1 MNHQSQNGREDRFD
15 VVALIASAGGHL
27 AIPTLLRDLPADFSV
42 PIILMQ
48 HLGSDAAGTLNVYA
62 RAVRFAV
69 EWVTSGAAVASR
81 TLLPEFQSWTATGGA
96 TCRVTRAGSVAN
108 RRRG

>member
-1 MNHQSQNGREDRFD
+1 
-15 VVALIASAGGHL
+15 
-27 AIPTLLRDLPADFSV
+27 
-42 PIILMQ
+42 MQ

-69 EWVTSGAAVASR
+69 EWVTSSAAVASR